1 MRFAK
6 RTKLRVTGVGLALA
20 AVVVLFAAC
29 GGAGGPGV
37 ASLGSSTTTTTPP
50 AAGSSGANKA
60 TAFLDGV
67 KYSECMRSHGVP
79 NFPDPTSDGS
89 FLDIRGV
96 LNGVPID
103 QNSTQYIN
111 ANKTCQ
117 HFLPAPSPA
126 QFDQAVA
133 QALKL
138 SECMRSHGVPGFPDP
153 KAGNGNISLR
163 IGGNGVDPNSPQF
176 QAANSACKQYSPGG
190 AGLPTPPKPGP
201 AGKASG

>member
-1 MRFAK
+1 MRSAQ

-20 AVVVLFAAC
+20 AAALLFAAC
-29 GGAGGPGV
+29 GGASSPGV
-37 ASLGSSTTTTTPP
+37 ASLGSSTTTTTSPV
-50 AAGSSGANKA
+50 AGSSGANKA

-67 KYSECMRSHGVP
+67 KYSECMRAHGVP

-96 LNGVPID
+96 LNGVPVD
-103 QNSTQYIN
+103 QNSTQYVK
-111 ANKTCQ
+111 ANKMCQ

-133 QALKL
+133 QALKF
-138 SECMRSHGVPGFPDP
+138 SECMRAHGVPGFPDP

-163 IGGNGVDPNSPQF
+163 IGGNGVDPNSPRF
-176 QAANSACKQYSPGG
+176 QAANSACKKYSPGG
-190 AGLPTPPKPGP
+190 AGLPTPAKPGP
-201 AGKASG
+201 GGKASG